1 MSLAI
6 EDYAIIG
13 DTTTA
18 AIVGRDASIDWL
30 CLPRFDSAAV
40 FSSLIGDKRHGFF
53 RIAPKESS
61 PPGQGKPLLATRRRY
76 RRNTLVLETEFDVA
90 SGSVRVTDCMVMGSE
105 YPQIIRLVECLS
117 GQVEMRMDLAMRFS
131 YGSITPWVRHTDG
144 FLTALAGP
152 DGLAMWTPTETRGEE
167 MSTVS
172 EFTVTPGQRIP
183 FILTW
188 YPSHK
193 NPPKPLDAYF
203 AVEETAKWWS
213 DWSSQANIAQNQY
226 SDAVMR
232 SLITLKALTY
242 SPTGGVIAAP
252 TTSLPES
259 LGGERNWDY
268 RYCWLRDATLT
279 LSSLMIAG
287 YYEEA
292 IAWRDWLLRAV
303 AGDPKDIQI
312 MYGPAGERDLKEF
325 TLDYLPGYENSKPVR
340 IGNGAAGQLQ
350 LDVYGEVIGALYESR
365 RGKSNNYKEGWDLE
379 LALLDFLES
388 GWKNPD
394 EGIWEVRGPRRHFTH
409 SKVMAWVA
417 MDRAVKNVEHYQLDG
432 PVDKWRQLRHDIHKE
447 VCEKAFDTER
457 ETFTQ
462 YYGSKSLD
470 ASTLL
475 IPLVGFLPPHD
486 KRVIGTADAIQNELT
501 YEGFV
506 TRYNTDDSSAIDGL
520 SGKEGAFLACS
531 FWLVDNLKLIGRHD
545 EATALFDKLLGLAN
559 DVGLLSEEYDPEK
572 KRLVGNFPQAF
583 SHVAL
588 VNTAA
593 GLESEGF
600 VPGVSHADRIA
611 GVKIPFGHQHRSRTV
626 LGHNKHPILQYSMRR
641 HHIKNQ

>member
-1 MSLAI
+1 MPLPI

-18 AIVGRDASIDWL
+18 AVVGRDGSIDWL
-30 CLPRFDSAAV
+30 CLPRFDSPAV
-40 FSSLIGDKRHGFF
+40 FSSLLGNEKHGFF
-53 RIAPKESS
+53 RLAPKES
-61 PPGQGKPLLATRRRY
+61 PIPGTGQPLLATRRRY
-76 RRNTLVLETEFDVA
+76 RDNTLVLETEFDVA
-90 SGSVRVTDCMVMGSE
+90 SGTVLITDCMVMGSE
-105 YPQIIRLVECLS
+105 YPQILRLVECKS
-117 GQVEMRMDLAMRFS
+117 GSVAMRMDLVVRFS
-131 YGSITPWVRHTDG
+131 YGAVTPWVRRVDG
-144 FLTALAGP
+144 LLTALAGP
-152 DGLAMWTPTETRGEE
+152 DGISLWTTVDTKGEGL
-167 MSTVS
+167 STVS
-172 EFTVTPGQRIP
+172 EFTVRQGQRIP
-183 FILTW
+183 FVMTW

-193 NPPKPLDAYF
+193 RPPKPCDAHF
-203 AVEETAKWWS
+203 GVEETARWWA
-213 DWSSQANIAQNQY
+213 DWSSLANIPQNQY
-226 SDAVMR
+226 RDAIMR

-242 SPTGGVIAAP
+242 SPTGGVIAAA

-292 IAWRDWLLRAV
+292 VAWRDWLLRAV

-325 TLDYLPGYENSKPVR
+325 TLDYLPGYYDSKPVR

-350 LDVYGEVIGALYESR
+350 LDVYGEVMGALYESR
-365 RGKSNNYKEGWDLE
+365 RGKVDNHKEGWDLE
-379 LALLDFLES
+379 LALMDFLES

-394 EGIWEVRGPRRHFTH
+394 EGIWEVRGPRRNFVH

-417 MDRAVKNVEHYQLDG
+417 MDRAVKDVEEYRLEG

-447 VCEKAFDTER
+447 VCEKGFDVER
-457 ETFTQ
+457 GTFTQ
-462 YYGSKSLD
+462 YYESDSLD

-475 IPLVGFLPPHD
+475 IPIVGFLPPKD
-486 KRVIGTADAIQNELT
+486 KRVIGTVEAIQKELN
-501 YEGFV
+501 YEGFI
-506 TRYNTDDSSAIDGL
+506 TRYNTGGSVGIDGL
-520 SGKEGAFLACS
+520 SGKEGVFLACS
-531 FWLVDNLKLIGRHD
+531 FWLADNLELIGRHD
-545 EATALFDKLLGLAN
+545 EANDLFDRLLALRN
-559 DVGLLSEEYDPEK
+559 DLGLLSEEYDPAA

-593 GLESEGF
+593 VLHNEGF
-600 VPGVSHADRIA
+600 VPGVSHSDRIA
-611 GVKIPFGHQHRSRTV
+611 GVKIPLAHQHRNRTV
-626 LGHNKHPILQYSMRR
+626 FGHNRHPVLQYSLRR
-641 HHIKNQ
+641 YHV